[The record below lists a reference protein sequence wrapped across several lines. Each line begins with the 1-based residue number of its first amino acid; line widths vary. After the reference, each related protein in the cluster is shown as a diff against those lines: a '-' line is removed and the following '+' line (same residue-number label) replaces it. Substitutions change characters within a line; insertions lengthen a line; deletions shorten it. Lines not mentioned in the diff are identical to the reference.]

1 MTIKELL
8 SASRFKMIALDDDPT
23 GIQTVHGCLLI
34 TDWSAQNLKTAFE
47 DECDFFYVLTNTRAM
62 TATQAAE
69 VTRSAMEAI
78 LEANKEFNYQLIFV
92 SRSDSTL
99 RGHFPLETD
108 IMHECLEKAGIA
120 RLPLTVFAPAFI
132 EVGRL
137 SIDGTHYLKDG
148 DQLIPVNETEF
159 ARDNVFAYHHARLQ
173 DYIAEKLGGKAFAYE
188 RFRKGDKADDLRKM
202 IENLQGLI
210 NIDAA
215 TLDKAAMPAFLT
227 VDADTYADLENFA
240 SCLLSYLSQDYRVA
254 VLRTSSSLPKALS
267 GIENKDLLS
276 KDELIQ
282 GDNAHQGLFIVGSHV
297 KKTTAQLAQLLACPQ
312 TKGIELSIED
322 ILYRSDELLNNVQQ
336 ALTEADSAG
345 LTPVVFTA
353 RKEVRLDNADERQA
367 LGQKVSD
374 FLVSIVEHLPYQ
386 PAYLVA
392 KGGITSHDI
401 LTQGLSIRLAR
412 VMGQILPG
420 VPCIRTDE
428 SARFAHLPYIIFPGN
443 VGSENS
449 LAEAFEKL
457 K

>member
-1 MTIKELL
+1 MSIKEILK
-8 SASRFKMIALDDDPT
+8 ASRYKMIALDDDPT
-23 GIQTVHGCLLI
+23 GIQTVHGCLLV
-34 TDWSAQNLKTAFE
+34 TDWSEENLARAFE
-47 DECDFFYVLTNTRAM
+47 DEADFFYILTNTRAM
-62 TATQAAE
+62 TAAQAAD
-69 VTRSAMEAI
+69 VTRSAMQAI
-78 LEANKEFNYQLIFV
+78 LKANQDFNYRLIFV

-108 IMHECLEKAGIA
+108 IMHECLEACGID

-137 SIDGTHYLKDG
+137 SIDGVHYLKDG
-148 DQLIPVNETEF
+148 DQLIPVNQTEF
-159 ARDNVFAYHHARLQ
+159 ARDNVFAYHHANLQ
-173 DYIAEKLGGKAFAYE
+173 DYIAEKLDGKTFAYE
-188 RFRKGDKADDLRKM
+188 RFRKSEK
-202 IENLQGLI
+202 IENLKTYIEALQ
-210 NIDAA
+210 NNE
-215 TLDKAAMPAFLT
+215 PAFLT
-227 VDADTYADLENFA
+227 VDADTYDDLENFA
-240 SCLLSYLSQDYRVA
+240 ACLLQYLSQDHRVA

-282 GDNAHQGLFIVGSHV
+282 GENLHQGLFIGGSHV
-297 KKTTAQLAQLLACPQ
+297 KKTTAQLEKLLQCPQ
-312 TKGIELSIED
+312 VQGIELSIED
-322 ILYRSDELLNNVQQ
+322 ILYRSDELWEKLR
-336 ALTEADSAG
+336 AELIACDAAG
-345 LTPVVFTA
+345 LTPVVYTA

-374 FLVSIVEHLPYQ
+374 FLVSIVARLPYQ

-401 LTQGLSIRLAR
+401 LTHGLNIKLAR
-412 VMGQILPG
+412 VMGQILSG
-420 VPCIRTDE
+420 VPCIRTDN

-443 VGSENS
+443 VGNENS

>member
-1 MTIKELL
+1 M
-8 SASRFKMIALDDDPT
+8 
-23 GIQTVHGCLLI
+23 
-34 TDWSAQNLKTAFE
+34 AQRLF
-47 DECDFFYVLTNTRAM
+47 
-62 TATQAAE
+62 
-69 VTRSAMEAI
+69 
-78 LEANKEFNYQLIFV
+78 NK
-92 SRSDSTL
+92 
-99 RGHFPLETD
+99 G
-108 IMHECLEKAGIA
+108 
-120 RLPLTVFAPAFI
+120 
-132 EVGRL
+132 
-137 SIDGTHYLKDG
+137 
-148 DQLIPVNETEF
+148 
-159 ARDNVFAYHHARLQ
+159 ARLQ

-188 RFRKGDKADDLRKM
+188 RFRKGDKADDLRTM
-202 IENLQGLI
+202 IENLQGQVNL
-210 NIDAA
+210 DAA

-240 SCLLSYLSQDYRVA
+240 SCLLSYLSQDNRVA

-282 GDNAHQGLFIVGSHV
+282 GDNVHQGLFIVGSHV

-322 ILYRSDELLNNVQQ
+322 ILYRSDELLKNVQQ
-336 ALTEADSAG
+336 ALTEADNAG